1 MGAPVPPSELWGN
14 GGWPILKAING
25 LVIQDNRCYRLSTT
39 AWLMQDTLDQLW
51 SLPCTAMSTPARS
64 AAARVLKEPSP
75 EELSEINSI
84 IDIMTWAKVE
94 GHAAWSPSMLAT
106 FMKLVGLSSSTDID
120 DYASIEPHELE
131 ALLPSRRH
139 GRR

>member
-1 MGAPVPPSELWGN
+1 
-14 GGWPILKAING
+14 
-25 LVIQDNRCYRLSTT
+25 
-39 AWLMQDTLDQLW
+39 MQDTLDHLW

-84 IDIMTWAKVE
+84 YDIMTWAKIE
-94 GHAAWSPSMLAT
+94 GDAEWSPSMVAT
-106 FMKLVGLSSSTDID
+106 LMKLVGLSSSTDID

-131 ALLPSRRH
+131 TMLPSWRYSNVENVYD
-139 GRR
+139 GANEDDVPLDVVPTPSY